1 MRLTD
6 LAAQLV
12 TSAITGQADP
22 GEVLHHEVLFNLA
35 GRPGGFD
42 PELIIVVVGYA
53 SSGQPVMAPP
63 ATIHSATTTQT
74 IVDGHVATALTWIR
88 SQ

>member
-6 LAAQLV
+6 LAVQLV
-12 TSAITGQADP
+12 ADAITDQADP
-22 GEVLHHEVLFNLA
+22 GEVLHHEVLFQLA

-42 PELIIVVVGYA
+42 PELVIAIVGYA
-53 SSGQPVMAPP
+53 SSGLPVMAPP
-63 ATIHSATTTQT
+63 ATIHAATTTQAA
-74 IVDGHVATALTWIR
+74 VDVHVATALTWIR